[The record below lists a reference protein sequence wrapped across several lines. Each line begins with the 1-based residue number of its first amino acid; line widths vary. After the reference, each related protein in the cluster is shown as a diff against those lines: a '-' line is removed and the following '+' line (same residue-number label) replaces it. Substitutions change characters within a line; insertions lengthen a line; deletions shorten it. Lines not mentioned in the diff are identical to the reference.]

1 MIYLLRA
8 EADTADT
15 RMNIKG
21 GDALTP
27 KNVRLLPLLEIR
39 FHDLHLSQS
48 DIASFDY
55 LLFTSKN
62 AIKSIA
68 TQASFN
74 QLKDKSALCISA
86 ALKKLWL
93 DSGGASALSPSD
105 FCEANGFYSGRQ
117 FAGLIAPFVAGSK
130 ILYLCGSDRATDFGR
145 LLGGAIVREVV
156 VYSSVESTLD
166 KAPHAFDDKSIFIF
180 GSPKHYK
187 TFCKHYGWNQS
198 WLAISLGDTTFEA
211 FSKDI
216 QRLNAKGDFTKA
228 IEVASAI
235 CDSRPS

>member
-8 EADTADT
+8 DT
-15 RMNIKG
+15 RDTRVDTRG
-21 GDALTP
+21 GDALTH

-39 FHDLHLSQS
+39 FHDLHISQS

-55 LLFTSKN
+55 ILFTSKN

-68 TQASFN
+68 AQASFN
-74 QLKDKSALCISA
+74 QLKDKPALCISC

-105 FCEANGFYSGRQ
+105 FCEANGFYSGKQ
-117 FAGLIAPFVAGSK
+117 FARLISPFVAGAR
-130 ILYLCGSDRATDFGR
+130 ILYLCGSDRATDFGG
-145 LLGGAIVREVV
+145 LLGEAVVREVV
-156 VYSSVESTLD
+156 VYSSIESAPD
-166 KAPHAFDDKSIFIF
+166 KSPHAFDDKSIFIF

-235 CDSRPS
+235 CNSRPS